1 LEVNQHLEAVK
12 VASTRNMKNND
23 KEVKKTEEKE
33 GRGTKRK
40 VEMQQEVEKEK
51 GKQIN
56 PQQEALDEV
65 KGSINK

>member
-1 LEVNQHLEAVK
+1 
-12 VASTRNMKNND
+12 MIKNY
-23 KEVKKTEEKE
+23 KKTEEKE
-33 GRGTKRK
+33 GHGTKRK